1 MELLYLLFIVL
12 GIDRIASEHVFS
24 AFDQTLLPV
33 LNLIGVNI
41 ELLGQFRQCALAL
54 QGCQRYLRLECR

>member
-12 GIDRIASEHVFS
+12 SLDRVPAEHVLS
-24 AFDQTLLPV
+24 AFDQAPLPV

-41 ELLGQFRQCALAL
+41 ELLG
-54 QGCQRYLRLECR
+54 